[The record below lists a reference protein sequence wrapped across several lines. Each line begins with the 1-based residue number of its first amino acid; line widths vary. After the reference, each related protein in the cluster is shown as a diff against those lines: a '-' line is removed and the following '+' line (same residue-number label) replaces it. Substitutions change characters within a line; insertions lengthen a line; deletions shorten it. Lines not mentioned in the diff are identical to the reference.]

1 MSILIRRPNIVTPA
15 SSALELPAGLDLY
28 DDFSEY
34 SVGTWADQAGGA
46 GNWNGVWG
54 DLGTSGEIEEWT
66 FDGTETKNVMELNAT
81 RLGRKFTKTPAD
93 WTTIRIG
100 FRYMI
105 DHNSNATMSGTDFA
119 YGIASGITDIYP
131 PTTSLTHALV
141 INQTPG
147 GLSDGAEVGNGR
159 RRFTSSGTPYH
170 QYRKMV
176 STTDSGL
183 GQNTASGPRMAK
195 ADSLAVSLP
204 WATGHFF
211 EFTKAT
217 VDGSGLGTSW
227 DIEHTFDR
235 SASAG
240 DRLHC
245 TKTDLVTAMNETS
258 MTDVETYMQTSISPN
273 YQRYADTGNSVDES
287 VDGEFDAITFS
298 WDQSGA
304 NKGLFLL
311 DVGVRFIA

>member
-1 MSILIRRPNIVTPA
+1 MISPA
-15 SSALELPAGLDLY
+15 AAGLELPAGLDLY

-34 SVGTWADQAGGA
+34 STGVWSDQDGGA
-46 GNWNGVWG
+46 GPWNGAWK
-54 DLGTSGEIEEWT
+54 DLGSNAHIESET
-66 FDGTETKNVMELNAT
+66 FDGTETKQVMDLNLT
-81 RLGRKFTKTPAD
+81 RLGRSFTWAAAD

-105 DHNSNATMSGTDFA
+105 EHNANATMSGTDFA

-131 PTTSLTHALV
+131 PTSSVVHALV

-147 GLSDGAEVGNGR
+147 SMSDGAEAGNGR

-183 GQNTASGPRMAK
+183 GTNSSDGHRVAK
-195 ADSLAVSLP
+195 ADSLAVSDP
-204 WATGHFF
+204 WATGHFY

-217 VDGSGLGTSW
+217 VDGSNLGTSY

-245 TKTDLVTAMNETS
+245 TKADLVAAMNETT
-258 MTDVETYMQTSISPN
+258 MTDVETYMQVAISPN
-273 YQRYADTGNSVDES
+273 YQRYLDSGNSVDES
-287 VDGEFDAITFS
+287 VDGEFDSITFA
-298 WDQSGA
+298 WDQTGA
-304 NKGLFLL
+304 DKGLFLL
-311 DVGVRFIA
+311 DVAVRFIA